1 MDNQAPSSGVLPTE
15 HNPPPPTARH
25 PELVRIG
32 LSQLL
37 YIKPVLIDGTVIIED
52 DSFVLGMP
60 TPAQMLRQHAR
71 LIEAEC
77 EQLRYELERAR
88 ENIEKLV
95 AIHQDQA
102 AEITKLKASIERMT
116 WKLSNALVE
125 NTELRNRQLGGCSPT
140 WGTMPPAPDGRR

>member
-37 YIKPVLIDGTVIIED
+37 YIKPVLMDGTVIIED

-71 LIEAEC
+71 LIEAKC

-95 AIHQDQA
+95 AIHQAQA
-102 AEITKLKASIERMT
+102 AEITKMNARIERIT
-116 WKLSNALVE
+116 WELSDALVE
-125 NTELRNRQLGGCSPT
+125 NTELKNRHIGGCPAT
-140 WGTMPPAPDGRR
+140 WGAMPHGSK